1 VKRQPTH
8 GAGSNKLNE
17 ISGAD
22 FIKPAP
28 LNYLSISISN
38 PEAYATISFSVF
50 PALNLGAL
58 LALICIVS
66 PV

>member
-1 VKRQPTH
+1 LAVKRQPTH

-28 LNYLSISISN
+28 LNYLAQLKSGVENVIN
-38 PEAYATISFSVF
+38 
-50 PALNLGAL
+50 
-58 LALICIVS
+58 
-66 PV
+66 